1 MPETPPRIVYEQ
13 VLDKY
18 DWAEKHI
25 QKLHSVLR
33 DIAKTKPASTS
44 RKTNPET
51 GDVTYYVEKL
61 PVLPS
66 SVPLLTGDIL
76 YSLRGALDYLA
87 CGLTKVPAHDT
98 KFPIAPDAKTYKSQL
113 TRFIPGLGKEALEM
127 FDRISPYKGGNL
139 FLWELHRLNIIDKH
153 RLLLTMCVINPAKS
167 FAPDKM
173 MPPDSSNPKVISLQT
188 RSGIKYSVEFTEDA
202 PVPLY
207 TGKELLTIPGSQA
220 KEDVRF
226 YFAVGINELDLA
238 GGIALDMLL
247 DFIFFEVGLTIG
259 RLAPFLVT

>member
-33 DIAKTKPASTS
+33 EIGKTKPASTF
-44 RKTNPET
+44 RKTDPET

-61 PVLPS
+61 PILPS
-66 SVPLLTGDIL
+66 SIPLLTGDIL

-87 CGLTKVPAHDT
+87 YGLAEIPNPDT
-98 KFPIAPDAKTYKSQL
+98 KFPIAHNAETYKSQL
-113 TRFIPGLGKEALEM
+113 RRFMPTLRKEALEA
-127 FDRISPYKGGNL
+127 FDLIRPYQGGNL

-153 RLLLTMCVINPAKS
+153 RFLLTMCVINPAKS
-167 FAPDKM
+167 LAPNKVP
-173 MPPDSSNPKVISLQT
+173 PPDGSDPKVISIKTL
-188 RSGIKYSVEFTEDA
+188 SGVEYIVEFTEDA
-202 PVPLY
+202 PVPLH
-207 TGKELLTIPGSQA
+207 TGKELLTVPASQA

-226 YFAVGINELDLA
+226 YFAVGIDELGLA
-238 GGIALDMLL
+238 EGIALDMLL

-259 RLAPFLVT
+259 RLAPFLIR